1 MCFEKIEGA
10 KNPANM
16 LTKCVGV
23 GILRLCK
30 TEDIHDRLR
39 MKFLVDGI
47 SLRVGELLG

>member
-16 LTKCVGV
+16 LTKCVDV

-30 TEDIHDRLR
+30 VLI
-39 MKFLVDGI
+39 GI
-47 SLRVGELLG
+47 VQ